1 MSRKK
6 KNPSIHLKQSDVNK
20 LKNDAT
26 SIGIRYA
33 MVIFLYV
40 MREKEG
46 YGDKRLKRVYD
57 EMNDVVDSI
66 NKGYIN
72 LNDLEQVLSL
82 EYDLTIEFQKKNNN
96 FAENGKIIQ
105 EGGQNDD
112 TKNNIST
119 FNGDRSLRKL
129 NC

>member
-1 MSRKK
+1 MSKKK
-6 KNPSIHLKQSDVNK
+6 KNPSIHLKQSDVKN

-26 SIGIRYA
+26 NIGIRYA

-82 EYDLTIEFQKKNNN
+82 EYDLTIEF
-96 FAENGKIIQ
+96 
-105 EGGQNDD
+105 
-112 TKNNIST
+112 
-119 FNGDRSLRKL
+119 
-129 NC
+129 

>member
-1 MSRKK
+1 MSKKK
-6 KNPSIHLKQSDVNK
+6 KNPCIHLKKSDVKK
-20 LKNDAT
+20 LKNDVT

-46 YGDKRLKRVYD
+46 YGYKRLKRVYD

-82 EYDLTIEFQKKNNN
+82 EYDLTIEF
-96 FAENGKIIQ
+96 
-105 EGGQNDD
+105 
-112 TKNNIST
+112 
-119 FNGDRSLRKL
+119 
-129 NC
+129 

>member
-1 MSRKK
+1 MSKK
-6 KNPSIHLKQSDVNK
+6 KNPCIHLKQSDVKK

-26 SIGIRYA
+26 NIGVRYA

-46 YGDKRLKRVYD
+46 FGDKRLKRVYD

-82 EYDLTIEFQKKNNN
+82 EYDLTIEF
-96 FAENGKIIQ
+96 
-105 EGGQNDD
+105 
-112 TKNNIST
+112 
-119 FNGDRSLRKL
+119 
-129 NC
+129 

>member
-1 MSRKK
+1 MSKKK
-6 KNPSIHLKQSDVNK
+6 KNPCIHLKRSDVNK

-46 YGDKRLKRVYD
+46 YGDKRIKRVYD

-72 LNDLEQVLSL
+72 LNDLEHVLSL
-82 EYDLTIEFQKKNNN
+82 EYDLTIEF
-96 FAENGKIIQ
+96 
-105 EGGQNDD
+105 
-112 TKNNIST
+112 
-119 FNGDRSLRKL
+119 
-129 NC
+129 

>member
-1 MSRKK
+1 MSKKK
-6 KNPSIHLKQSDVNK
+6 KNPSIHLKQSDVKN

-26 SIGIRYA
+26 NIGIRYA

-46 YGDKRLKRVYD
+46 YGDKRIKRVYD

-82 EYDLTIEFQKKNNN
+82 EYDLTIEF
-96 FAENGKIIQ
+96 
-105 EGGQNDD
+105 
-112 TKNNIST
+112 
-119 FNGDRSLRKL
+119 
-129 NC
+129 

>member
-1 MSRKK
+1 MSKK
-6 KNPSIHLKQSDVNK
+6 KQNPCIHLKQSDVKN

-26 SIGIRYA
+26 NTGIRYA

-46 YGDKRLKRVYD
+46 FGDKRLKRVYD

-66 NKGYIN
+66 NNGYIN

-82 EYDLTIEFQKKNNN
+82 EYDLTIEF
-96 FAENGKIIQ
+96 
-105 EGGQNDD
+105 
-112 TKNNIST
+112 
-119 FNGDRSLRKL
+119 
-129 NC
+129 

>member
-1 MSRKK
+1 MSKK
-6 KNPSIHLKQSDVNK
+6 KNPCIHLKQSDVKK

-26 SIGIRYA
+26 NTGIRYA

-46 YGDKRLKRVYD
+46 FGDKRLKRVYD

-66 NKGYIN
+66 NNGYIN

-82 EYDLTIEFQKKNNN
+82 EYDLTIEF
-96 FAENGKIIQ
+96 
-105 EGGQNDD
+105 
-112 TKNNIST
+112 
-119 FNGDRSLRKL
+119 
-129 NC
+129 

>member
-1 MSRKK
+1 
-6 KNPSIHLKQSDVNK
+6 
-20 LKNDAT
+20 
-26 SIGIRYA
+26 

-46 YGDKRLKRVYD
+46 YGDKRIKRVYD

-82 EYDLTIEFQKKNNN
+82 EYDLTLEF
-96 FAENGKIIQ
+96 
-105 EGGQNDD
+105 
-112 TKNNIST
+112 
-119 FNGDRSLRKL
+119 
-129 NC
+129 

>member
-1 MSRKK
+1 
-6 KNPSIHLKQSDVNK
+6 
-20 LKNDAT
+20 
-26 SIGIRYA
+26 

-46 YGDKRLKRVYD
+46 YGDKRIKRVYD

-82 EYDLTIEFQKKNNN
+82 EYDLTIEF
-96 FAENGKIIQ
+96 
-105 EGGQNDD
+105 
-112 TKNNIST
+112 
-119 FNGDRSLRKL
+119 
-129 NC
+129 

>member
-1 MSRKK
+1 MSKK
-6 KNPSIHLKQSDVNK
+6 KNPCIHLKQSDVKK

-26 SIGIRYA
+26 NIGIRYA

-46 YGDKRLKRVYD
+46 FGHKRLKRVYD

-82 EYDLTIEFQKKNNN
+82 EYDLTIEF
-96 FAENGKIIQ
+96 
-105 EGGQNDD
+105 
-112 TKNNIST
+112 
-119 FNGDRSLRKL
+119 
-129 NC
+129 

>member
-1 MSRKK
+1 MSKK
-6 KNPSIHLKQSDVNK
+6 KNPCIHLKQSDVKK

-26 SIGIRYA
+26 NIGIRYA

-40 MREKEG
+40 MREKERFG
-46 YGDKRLKRVYD
+46 HKRLKRVYD

-82 EYDLTIEFQKKNNN
+82 EYDLTIEF
-96 FAENGKIIQ
+96 
-105 EGGQNDD
+105 
-112 TKNNIST
+112 
-119 FNGDRSLRKL
+119 
-129 NC
+129 

>member
-1 MSRKK
+1 MSKK
-6 KNPSIHLKQSDVNK
+6 KNPCIHLKQSDVKK

-26 SIGIRYA
+26 NIGIRYA

-46 YGDKRLKRVYD
+46 FGDKRLKRVYD

-82 EYDLTIEFQKKNNN
+82 EYDLTIEF
-96 FAENGKIIQ
+96 
-105 EGGQNDD
+105 
-112 TKNNIST
+112 
-119 FNGDRSLRKL
+119 
-129 NC
+129 